1 MMAERGVVVPSETGP
16 RVGMESGNRQEV
28 ERGTGRFSLLYFDR
42 YTIEL
47 NEFGE
52 MTQSRW
58 REPKERFLS
67 ELLWPADDERDRRYR
82 QELIAEGHQRLVAP
96 MYTVV
101 FALIGVA
108 ALLARKSVGEGR
120 RVSVRV

>member
-1 MMAERGVVVPSETGP
+1 
-16 RVGMESGNRQEV
+16 MENGNRQEV

-96 MYTVV
+96 LYTV
-101 FALIGVA
+101 
-108 ALLARKSVGEGR
+108 RSEER
-120 RVSVRV
+120 RGGTECVSTCGSPLSSDL

>member
-1 MMAERGVVVPSETGP
+1 
-16 RVGMESGNRQEV
+16 
-28 ERGTGRFSLLYFDR
+28 
-42 YTIEL
+42 
-47 NEFGE
+47 
-52 MTQSRW
+52 MTQARW

-96 MYTVV
+96 LYTVV

-108 ALLARKSVGEGR
+108 ALLAGEFNRRGQAKRVLVAVLRSEER
-120 RVSVRV
+120 RVGKECVSTCRSRGSPDH

>member
-1 MMAERGVVVPSETGP
+1 
-16 RVGMESGNRQEV
+16 
-28 ERGTGRFSLLYFDR
+28 
-42 YTIEL
+42 
-47 NEFGE
+47 

-67 ELLWPADDERDRRYR
+67 ELLWPADDERDRRYS

-96 MYTVV
+96 LYTVV

-108 ALLARKSVGEGR
+108 ALLAGEFNRRGPATRVLVAVHTGR
-120 RVSVRV
+120 GTCRERGGQYGECSEVARD